1 MADSGADDAA
11 LARDLQEYGAVR
23 ETYDALSGDVAEELA
38 EKTLAELGLAATL
51 EQPLA
56 TLSGGERNVL
66 ALAVALMRQP
76 NLIILDEPGNHL
88 DFAGL
93 DWLEKFLQGF
103 RGAVLIVS
111 HNRYLLDRVVDT
123 IWHLDGGGV
132 TSYAGGYSDFRFERL
147 TRALSEQAD
156 YKAKSQHIAR
166 LTELVRQFE
175 IRARATGDP
184 KWGKRLKARRTQ
196 LEKAR
201 SDLGEEPEL
210 EGRRI
215 ELSFGNV
222 ESRCDIALEVNG
234 YDRSVGERRLFA
246 AAEMLVTNGER
257 VGLVGPNGSGK
268 TTFLRDLVTTGAW
281 ENATIRVGPSMRV
294 GYCAQHRDEAVGG
307 GGARREG
314 ATPGGTL
321 LDLALSRGAG
331 TRREAYKTLGRLLF
345 AWSDL
350 DRSVD
355 TLSGGE
361 WNRLQLGLAIIRKAN
376 LLVLD
381 EPTNHLDIESREAV
395 EEALR
400 DFAGTILVVSHDR
413 YFLDAVVTRVVE
425 LTERRLE
432 SHAGSFSEFWRDR
445 RRALHRAASTAGGAA
460 GGSMVSRTASISARG
475 RSVKSVSRP
484 ERAGGGANAHGAGR
498 TPGDANGR
506 IEEAILSL
514 EAERGRLEGQINDAF
529 QSGDYRLGRKLSEDL
544 NRVNGRIEEM
554 YQKWGA

>member
-1 MADSGADDAA
+1 
-11 LARDLQEYGAVR
+11 
-23 ETYDALSGDVAEELA
+23 
-38 EKTLAELGLAATL
+38 
-51 EQPLA
+51 
-56 TLSGGERNVL
+56 
-66 ALAVALMRQP
+66 
-76 NLIILDEPGNHL
+76 
-88 DFAGL
+88 
-93 DWLEKFLQGF
+93 
-103 RGAVLIVS
+103 
-111 HNRYLLDRVVDT
+111 
-123 IWHLDGGGV
+123 V

-156 YKAKSQHIAR
+156 YKAKSQHVAR

-201 SDLGEEPEL
+201 AELGEEPEL

-222 ESRCDIALEVNG
+222 ESRSDIALEVSG
-234 YDRSVGERRLFA
+234 YDRAVGDRVLFQG
-246 AAEMLVTNGER
+246 AELLVTNGER

-268 TTFLRDLVTTGAW
+268 TTFLRDVVTTGAW
-281 ENATIRVGPSMRV
+281 ENATIRVGPSMRI
-294 GYCAQHRDEAVGG
+294 GYCAQHRDDRG
-307 GGARREG
+307 GGAARPDAGARGSGEPQGSAVGAELATRRER
-314 ATPGGTL
+314 AMSGGTL
-321 LDLALSRGAG
+321 LDLALSSGAG
-331 TRREAYKTLGRLLF
+331 TRQEAYKTLGRLLF
-345 AWSDL
+345 AWGDL

-361 WNRLQLGLAIIRKAN
+361 WNRLQLGLAIIGKAN

-425 LTERRLE
+425 LTELRLE

-445 RRALHRAASTAGGAA
+445 RRALHRAASTAGGSAA
-460 GGSMVSRTASISARG
+460 SRATSISARG
-475 RSVKSVSRP
+475 RSVKSGASAA
-484 ERAGGGANAHGAGR
+484 RAGGGANARGAGR
-498 TPGDANGR
+498 TPGDANAR

-514 EAERGRLEGQINDAF
+514 ETERDRLEGEISDAF

-554 YQKWGA
+554 YEKWGA